1 LDGFE
6 NEDGFLSY
14 AFNGKESDY
23 VQLLK
28 DELKSHGVRIYETD
42 PLEIKESVFHDSI
55 DICDLLIAF
64 TIENNSDVYYY
75 VGYAMSKGKKVLIIS
90 ADYSETSFGLK
101 TVPTILLRDN
111 VETSRD
117 ILNFIDNC

>member
-1 LDGFE
+1 MKTV
-6 NEDGFLSY
+6 FLSY

-28 DELKSHGVRIYETD
+28 DELKSHGVQIYETSS
-42 PLEIKESVFHDSI
+42 LEIKESGFHDSI
-55 DICDLLIAF
+55 AICDLLIAF
-64 TIENNSDVYYY
+64 MIEKNSNVHYH
-75 VGYAMSKGKKVLIIS
+75 VGYAMSKGKKILIVS
-90 ADYSETSFGLK
+90 AEYSEIPSYLETGS
-101 TVPTILLRDN
+101 TILLRDY

>member
-1 LDGFE
+1 MDFK

-28 DELKSHGVRIYETD
+28 DELKSHGVQIYETSS
-42 PLEIKESVFHDSI
+42 LEMKESVFHDSI
-55 DICDLLIAF
+55 AICDLLIAF
-64 TIENNSDVYYY
+64 MIEKNSNVYYY
-75 VGYAMSKGKKVLIIS
+75 VGYAMSKGKKILIIN
-90 ADYSETSFGLK
+90 AEYSEMPSYLETGS
-101 TVPTILLRDN
+101 TILLRDY

-117 ILNFIDNC
+117 ILNFIDNG